1 MTSMFFSSFSKKFR
15 PKYYINEDLYIFVKI
30 LRLLNLMTDKLN
42 KTMID
47 NIQYLI
53 KHNEK
58 KLLEKI
64 YNILVL

>member
-1 MTSMFFSSFSKKFR
+1 MSSMFFSSFSKKYK

-30 LRLLNLMTDKLN
+30 LRLLNFITKKIN

-47 NIQYLI
+47 NIQYLV

-58 KLLEKI
+58 RLFEKI
-64 YNILVL
+64 YNILVS